1 MKKMIK
7 IGILGSDNSHALAFA
22 KLCNLPNQ
30 ITGEYEYSDIRVTH
44 IYGHNDL
51 ETQKV
56 VKEGKVENVVK
67 DPQEMLGKVDAVM
80 VVFRH
85 GDLHAKYALPFIQ
98 AGIPTWIDKPFTIS
112 IDDTKK
118 LIEEADKKGSLVTG
132 GSTCKYAY
140 DILMLKN
147 AVENKKQLGNII
159 SGVLNFPIQLNSE
172 YGGFHFYGPHLVEM
186 AQQVFGYDIE
196 SVKATRKED
205 SLIAIVRYDSYDV
218 VLNFSAGASQYHGIV
233 IGEKKNIVR
242 EIDISIIYKL
252 GFEKFV
258 EMMKT
263 GERPLELEKLLLT
276 TATVNA
282 IEKSMNTGEEVVIA
296 DLL

>member
-1 MKKMIK
+1 MIK